1 MPPTTKENE
10 ALVAPPAQAAS
21 VAALPND
28 AVGKAQP
35 VALEVAVTVN
45 GARTVEGSDKREP
58 FSESTK
64 TVLVF
69 GTGAVIRLSSSVAP
83 GQLLFLTNEKTKK
96 EVVCQVVKSKNY
108 RSVSGYVE
116 LEFTEPVVGFWGMRF
131 PGDRP
136 GSAAQPA
143 VSSPAAAA
151 SNGTNGTL
159 GANSAP
165 KPSDAKPAIL
175 APAGRTPEP
184 KISESKFVAPASP
197 ANELPA
203 TPKPITPLT
212 PASLLPEFNTN
223 SVPVKPTTPIP
234 SAFDSPRAPESK
246 ASIFAPPPQAPAALP
261 TVNVISLSS
270 DSDLSADSAR
280 KDANSGDSA
289 PANWLQISEVKDV
302 LPPTPPTPQAPLA
315 HPQITSDPETEA
327 LKQRT
332 ARLQEQLSSFAFSE
346 TPAVKPLEKE
356 HTAPVKEVP
365 SISDAASKVVEL
377 AHPEPERV
385 VSKPAETPKSAPP
398 PVKSLLDEEE
408 LKIPTWLEPLAR
420 NASAPAST
428 QELVEREKARR
439 LAEQQP
445 KIEEVV
451 SESFG
456 ATEEKDAQELPPP
469 FLVSQPSV
477 AEDHLPAESRSK
489 SSGKGLMIAAI
500 AAGVVLL
507 AGGAWWFLRPQNTG
521 VTVTSPV
528 SKAATPSSAASAP
541 VEAQPPQSQSNLSL
555 QSNSAAS
562 ADPVSHS
569 APAQSAAV
577 VAAAPAS
584 TGAVRN
590 ASERSASNPAKSN
603 KSEAS
608 SVPVQP
614 AVAEPEPKKPVLGE
628 VRLEAPVVPRHETPQ
643 DTSVADPGA
652 ALAEDQPESN
662 SETLGAGLGVD
673 TKQPAAPAAPVPT
686 GGDVKPAKLISSV
699 PPIYPALAKNQ
710 HVSGNVLVDALID
723 SNGHVTTMK
732 VVSGPTLLHQA
743 AMDALRQWKYQP
755 AMLDG
760 KPVPMHLTVVIQFR
774 LQ

>member
-1 MPPTTKENE
+1 MPPITKENE
-10 ALVAPPAQAAS
+10 TLVAPPEQAAQAAS

-28 AVGKAQP
+28 AAGKAQP

-45 GARTVEGSDKREP
+45 GARTAEGSDKREP
-58 FSESTK
+58 FSENTK

-131 PGDRP
+131 PGDRA
-136 GSAAQPA
+136 GSAAPA
-143 VSSPAAAA
+143 VSSPVAA
-151 SNGTNGTL
+151 GTNGST
-159 GANSAP
+159 
-165 KPSDAKPAIL
+165 KPSEPKPAIL

-184 KISESKFVAPASP
+184 RISESKFVAPSAP
-197 ANELPA
+197 ANEVPA
-203 TPKPITPLT
+203 TAKPAAPLT
-212 PASLLPEFNTN
+212 PASLMPELNAN

-246 ASIFAPPPQAPAALP
+246 ASIFAPPPQAPVAP
-261 TVNVISLSS
+261 QSVNVISLGS
-270 DSDLSADSAR
+270 DSDVLS
-280 KDANSGDSA
+280 
-289 PANWLQISEVKDV
+289 
-302 LPPTPPTPQAPLA
+302 PTPQTPHAPLA
-315 HPQITSDPETEA
+315 HPQVTSDPETEA

-346 TPAVKPLEKE
+346 APAVKPLEKE
-356 HTAPVKEVP
+356 HPAPVKEVP
-365 SISDAASKVVEL
+365 SISAAASKVVEL
-377 AHPEPERV
+377 AHPEPAKV
-385 VSKPAETPKSAPP
+385 ASKPAETPKSAPA
-398 PVKSLLDEEE
+398 PVKSMLDEEE
-408 LKIPTWLEPLAR
+408 LKIPAWLEPLAR

-428 QELVEREKARR
+428 QELLEREKARR

-445 KIEEVV
+445 KIEELV

-456 ATEEKDAQELPPP
+456 AAEEKAAQELPPP
-469 FLVSQPSV
+469 FLVSLPS
-477 AEDHLPAESRSK
+477 AADDHLPAESRSK

-500 AAGVVLL
+500 AAVVVLL
-507 AGGAWWFLRPQNTG
+507 AGGAWWFLRPQNKG
-521 VTVTSPV
+521 AAMTSAV
-528 SKAATPSSAASAP
+528 SKPTAPSSAASAP
-541 VEAQPPQSQSNLSL
+541 VEAQPPQSQNNLPL
-555 QSNSAAS
+555 QNNPAVS
-562 ADPVSHS
+562 ADPVLHS
-569 APAQSAAV
+569 TPAQSAAV

-584 TGAVRN
+584 NGAVRN
-590 ASERSASNPAKSN
+590 ASERNPSNPAKGN
-603 KSEAS
+603 KPEVTSAS
-608 SVPVQP
+608 VQP
-614 AVAEPEPKKPVLGE
+614 VVAEPEPKKPALGE
-628 VRLEAPVVPRHETPQ
+628 VRFAAPTVTRRGTSQ

-662 SETLGAGLGVD
+662 SATLGAGLGVD

-699 PPIYPALAKNQ
+699 PPIYPSLAKNQ

-723 SNGHVTTMK
+723 ATGHVTTMK

-755 AMLDG
+755 AILDG
-760 KPVPMHLTVVIQFR
+760 KPVPMHLTVMLQFR